1 MIVEGVAPYVCELA
15 IGHKIGD
22 SYEKQDKLYPDK
34 SRQEYM
40 KASSKINIFSN
51 IVTNMKGSADITQYK
66 NQIDDNQQV
75 LSSLIKDKQSDT
87 DRNMELIQMI
97 SNLRAEVNELKKSKK

>member
-1 MIVEGVAPYVCELA
+1 VCELA

-51 IVTNMKGSADITQYK
+51 IVHNMRGTLDVTKYK
-66 NQIDDNQQV
+66 NQINDNQMILTDLV
-75 LSSLIKDKQSDT
+75 KEKQNDT
-87 DRNMELIQMI
+87 DRNMELMQMI
-97 SNLRAEVNELKKSKK
+97 SKLRAEVNELQKSN